1 MSDMKLQMILP
12 KKYFVILYSENLF
25 VICNSKSKLCI
36 TPMYHIIHYYT
47 IICLANDLSV
57 LHCMVAVVTIVFRRS
72 NLSLNYISMYYFH
85 I

>member
-25 VICNSKSKLCI
+25 VTLKANYVYI

-72 NLSLNYISMYYFH
+72 NLSLKYISMYYFH